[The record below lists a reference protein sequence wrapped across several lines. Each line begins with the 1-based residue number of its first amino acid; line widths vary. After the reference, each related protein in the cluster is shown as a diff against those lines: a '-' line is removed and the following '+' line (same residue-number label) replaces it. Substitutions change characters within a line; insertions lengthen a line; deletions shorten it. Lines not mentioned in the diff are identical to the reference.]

1 MPKTLLSF
9 ACVLGAAGVMALAWQ
24 IPSQLEEATDTVAA
38 WTVTQVLACG
48 CILLISTVIFL
59 FRRNQ
64 KLVQTLLE
72 DKELHSDSALLMQE
86 AVTRMLNGFEGLNR
100 ELTLKMAAM
109 EKVIE
114 GCRGHSS
121 GGPTSG

>member
-1 MPKTLLSF
+1 MWRFLL
-9 ACVLGAAGVMALAWQ
+9 AGGLGMALALAWQ
-24 IPSQLEEATDTVAA
+24 IPSQLEEATETVAA
-38 WTVTQVLACG
+38 WTVTQVLACA
-48 CILLISTVIFL
+48 CILLISTIIFL

-86 AVTRMLNGFEGLNR
+86 AVTKMLNGFEGLNR

-109 EKVIE
+109 EKVVE
-114 GCRGHSS
+114 RCRGRSS
-121 GGPTSG
+121 DGPTSGT